1 MLNKPFL
8 KYFNSYVIFLVFRFC
23 VKDLGLKLDDHEID
37 EMIAMADSNG
47 DGKVSY
53 VEFVSIMFRTQ
64 N

>member
-1 MLNKPFL
+1 MMPFVL
-8 KYFNSYVIFLVFRFC
+8 RFC

-64 N
+64 K